1 MPSRFGHKKNTP
13 QGVSYKNVIQLY
25 SRLISVNP
33 RNHESSSNFPL
44 SESRSHS
51 ITVLPL
57 PVSALIRS
65 PARSFSELIRLQVRA
80 DTAAH
85 ARSYHLTL
93 SGRHGLL
100 MQACPLG
107 LSPQSNNHSFTFPV
121 IPRRWEIIG
130 SPPLYGQT
138 LAIEQYLVSDFCNIF
153 TDSHPFQRF
162 VSIYDS
168 VHEFYN
174 CIINA
179 DSQPLRSQHVRI
191 SCYCI

>member
-1 MPSRFGHKKNTP
+1 MPSRFGQKKNTP

-65 PARSFSELIRLQVRA
+65 PVRSISELIRLQVRA

-85 ARSYHLTL
+85 ARSIPSDPFRQAWPFNASMSSRTFTSIKQSLLYI
-93 SGRHGLL
+93 SGH
-100 MQACPLG
+100 
-107 LSPQSNNHSFTFPV
+107 SPPV
-121 IPRRWEIIG
+121 GDIG
-130 SPPLYGQT
+130 SPPFYG
-138 LAIEQYLVSDFCNIF
+138 
-153 TDSHPFQRF
+153 
-162 VSIYDS
+162 
-168 VHEFYN
+168 
-174 CIINA
+174 
-179 DSQPLRSQHVRI
+179 
-191 SCYCI
+191 